1 MEQLTVVTPVAT
13 HHTDHLPQA
22 QASVAA
28 QTVPV
33 VHLWQVDTAGRGPG
47 WVRNRLLE
55 RVRTPY
61 VAFLDADDMLAPT
74 FAAETLAAIQPARYV
89 FTDWLRPNGKREA
102 AAPFG
107 SGAGFHLVTAVVA
120 TADARRVGGFDET
133 LPGLEDR
140 DFYLK
145 LANAGVCPLRL
156 SLPLVT
162 YSADGIRSR
171 QVMATAAN
179 IKSAIDARWRMDC
192 CGDDTDRAPQGAP
205 HGTLAE
211 WVNPTAR
218 RVQGVA
224 TGTVYRR
231 HGAGP
236 VRVDPRD
243 LDAMPH
249 VFRPVTPLAAPPAPP
264 SVSAPA
270 PDGARD
276 LMAAMMRAGM
286 VRPTP
291 TVHPTTEPR
300 PATPDVARVVA
311 LGRREYAD

>member
-13 HHTDHLPQA
+13 HHADHLSQA

-33 VHLWQVDTAGRGPG
+33 AHLWQVDTDGRGPG

-61 VAFLDADDMLAPT
+61 VAFLDADDTLAPT
-74 FAAETLAAIQPARYV
+74 FAAETLAAIQPGRYV
-89 FTDWLRPNGKREA
+89 FTDWTRPDGTREA

-120 TADARRVGGFDET
+120 TADARRVGGFDAT

-156 SLPLVT
+156 SVPLVT
-162 YSADGIRSR
+162 YSADGIRSK
-171 QVMATAAN
+171 QVMPTAAN
-179 IKSAIDARWRMDC
+179 LKAMIDARWNMSC
-192 CGDDTDRAPQGAP
+192 CGDDTDPTPQGAP
-205 HGTLAE
+205 DGVLAE
-211 WVNPTAR
+211 WVDPTGR

-224 TGTVYRR
+224 TGTVYYRQ
-231 HGAGP
+231 GAGP
-236 VRVDPRD
+236 IRVAQRD

-249 VFRPVTPLAAPPAPP
+249 VFRPVTPLSGPPVAPTPP
-264 SVSAPA
+264 PN
-270 PDGARD
+270 GARD
-276 LMAAMMRAGM
+276 LMTAMMQSGL

-291 TVHPTTEPR
+291 TVHPTAVPR
-300 PATPDVARVVA
+300 PATPDAARVVA